1 MQIMALV
8 ASALEPD
15 IFSEVLI
22 HDGIPSLG
30 YLISKPVHYE
40 DAADLFC
47 LGLYKEFDLNEIAAL
62 GGTSTVSYESTAK
75 QAEK

>member
-1 MQIMALV
+1 MRMQTVALV

-15 IFSEVLI
+15 LFSEVVV

-40 DAADLFC
+40 ESADMFC
-47 LGLYKEFDLNEIAAL
+47 LGLYKHFDLNEIAAL
-62 GGTSTVSYESTAK
+62 GAP
-75 QAEK
+75 